1 MSKNVAY
8 TADFDI
14 RADFTVPLFMSSDPD
29 IKFGDT
35 ATMSLANMMGEC
47 LKGMYE
53 SVTVEAGSAS
63 IYLYDAGCCSPVQ
76 MLRRKK
82 IGLEY
87 LYSVTFSVTL
97 PVHGAEIS
105 VFDRIDTNDEVN
117 LIDPTCKPMITV
129 ESLTESLTKYTSE
142 CSECGAI
149 FGDFPTR
156 EQAET
161 THPTYCPCCGA
172 RVISID
178 SGKE

>member
-1 MSKNVAY
+1 MTNRVDVARKLRGSGDRLFGNSFGGGSVKAMDIIRESINVAY
-8 TADFDI
+8 DYDELFDHLAD
-14 RADFTVPLFMSSDPD
+14 
-29 IKFGDT
+29 
-35 ATMSLANMMGEC
+35 
-47 LKGMYE
+47 
-53 SVTVEAGSAS
+53 
-63 IYLYDAGCCSPVQ
+63 
-76 MLRRKK
+76 
-82 IGLEY
+82 
-87 LYSVTFSVTL
+87 
-97 PVHGAEIS
+97 
-105 VFDRIDTNDEVN
+105 

-161 THPTYCPCCGA
+161 TYPTYCPCCGS

>member
-1 MSKNVAY
+1 MTNRVDVARKLRGSGDRLFGNSFGGGSVKA
-8 TADFDI
+8 TEII
-14 RADFTVPLFMSSDPD
+14 RAPID
-29 IKFGDT
+29 
-35 ATMSLANMMGEC
+35 AA
-47 LKGMYE
+47 
-53 SVTVEAGSAS
+53 
-63 IYLYDAGCCSPVQ
+63 YDYDE
-76 MLRRKK
+76 L
-82 IGLEY
+82 
-87 LYSVTFSVTL
+87 
-97 PVHGAEIS
+97 
-105 VFDRIDTNDEVN
+105 FDRLAD

-161 THPTYCPCCGA
+161 THPAYCPCCGS